1 MERRMGATALGAA
14 RSRDNLPNPFAVE
27 DDPYVRVNGPAIS
40 DLFVMF
46 EFQHDHD
53 HRNHD

>member
-1 MERRMGATALGAA
+1 M
-14 RSRDNLPNPFAVE
+14 RSRDNLPNPIAGE
-27 DDPYVRVNGPAIS
+27 NDPYVPVNGPAIS

-53 HRNHD
+53 HQNHD

>member
-1 MERRMGATALGAA
+1 
-14 RSRDNLPNPFAVE
+14 
-27 DDPYVRVNGPAIS
+27 VNGPAIS